1 MTTREFF
8 LSATF
13 TAGLLF
19 IVSLVVLA
27 IGIVY
32 GSVTPLFYVVS
43 AGLLISPFS
52 LLFKK
57 KKNRAS
63 SVVWSKL

>member
-13 TAGLLF
+13 TAGLMF
-19 IVSLVVLA
+19 IVSSVVLA

-32 GSVTPLFYVVS
+32 GSVTPLFYVIS
-43 AGLLISPFS
+43 AGHQN
-52 LLFKK
+52 KG
-57 KKNRAS
+57 
-63 SVVWSKL
+63 